1 MFTERG
7 TSVLFLSMWMLL
19 GAVGGAGNNASSPS
33 SSRPSIVNI
42 GALFTY
48 DSAIGRSAH
57 PAIHAAID
65 DVNSNPDLLPGTKL
79 NLVICDTNCSAFL
92 GTVEGIIQ
100 DQVIAFCCFSSILSV
115 SGIQDDSGLREDFK
129 LQFLVS

>member
-7 TSVLFLSMWMLL
+7 TSLFFLSMWMLL
-19 GAVGGAGNNASSPS
+19 GAVVGAGNNASSPS

-48 DSAIGRSAH
+48 DSAIGHSAY
-57 PAIHAAID
+57 PAIQAAID

-79 NLVICDTNCSAFL
+79 NLVIRDTNCSAFL

-100 DQVIAFCCFSSILSV
+100 DQAIAFFCFCSILSV
-115 SGIQDDSGLREDFK
+115 SGSG
-129 LQFLVS
+129 